1 MARIVFMGTP
11 QFSVPSLLA
20 LCDAHEVAGVVT
32 QPDRPAGRGRCVV
45 FSPVKEAALAHSIPV
60 WQPRSLRAP
69 EAREPIAAWRP
80 DVIVV
85 AAFGQ
90 ILPPEVLALPPHA
103 CLNVHASLLPRYRGA
118 APIPAAILAGDATT
132 GVTLMRMD
140 VGMDTGPILAQAEMP
155 IGPEDTTG
163 SLTAALAELGARLL
177 VERLPGWMA
186 GAVTEQPQDGALATY
201 CRPLKKEDGLLDW
214 SAPAVQLDR
223 QVRACHP
230 WPGAHTAWRGQ
241 MLKVLR
247 ARPQPAWAGEGE
259 PGRVVLLP
267 GSLGVVTGQ
276 GLLELV
282 EVQPAG
288 KRPMGAGEFARG
300 QRGVGETSPYSESA
314 RSGQTGHLQSRRSA
328 LTPPSL
334 GRCGS

>member
-1 MARIVFMGTP
+1 MGTP
-11 QFSVPSLLA
+11 QFAVPSLVA
-20 LCDAHEVAGVVT
+20 LCAEHEVAGVVT
-32 QPDRPAGRGRCVV
+32 QPDRPAGRGRSLAL
-45 FSPVKEAALAHSIPV
+45 SPVKETALARGIPV
-60 WQPRSLRAP
+60 HQPRSLRTQ
-69 EAREPIAAWRP
+69 EGIEPVAAWRP

-90 ILPPEVLALPPHA
+90 ILPPAVLDLPPHG

-140 VGMDTGPILAQAEMP
+140 VGMDTGPLLAQAEMP

-163 SLTAALAELGARLL
+163 TLTSALAELGARLL
-177 VERLPGWMA
+177 AEMLPGWLA
-186 GAVTEQPQDGALATY
+186 GTLAEQPQDPEWATY

-214 SAPAVQLDR
+214 GRPAVALDR

-230 WPGAHTAWRGQ
+230 WPGAHTLWRGQ
-241 MLKVLR
+241 VLKVLR
-247 ARPQPAWAGEGE
+247 ARPKPAWAGVGE

-288 KRPMGAGEFARG
+288 KRPMGSGEFARG
-300 QRGVGETSPYSESA
+300 QRGVEDASFS
-314 RSGQTGHLQSRRSA
+314 
-328 LTPPSL
+328 
-334 GRCGS
+334 

>member
-1 MARIVFMGTP
+1 
-11 QFSVPSLLA
+11 
-20 LCDAHEVAGVVT
+20 
-32 QPDRPAGRGRCVV
+32 VV
-45 FSPVKEAALAHSIPV
+45 FSPVKAAALAHSIPV

-69 EAREPIAAWRP
+69 ESREPVAAWLP

-90 ILPPEVLALPPHA
+90 ILPPAVLELPSHG

-118 APIPAAILAGDATT
+118 APIPAAILAGDAAT

-140 VGMDTGPILAQAEMP
+140 EGMDTGPILAQAELP
-155 IGPEDTTG
+155 LFPDDTTG
-163 SLTAALAELGARLL
+163 SLTGSLAELGARLL
-177 VERLPGWMA
+177 VEMLPGWLA
-186 GAVTEQPQDGALATY
+186 GEVAEQPQEAALATY

-214 SAPAVQLDR
+214 SMPAVLLDR

-259 PGRVVLLP
+259 PGQVIVLP

-276 GLLELV
+276 GMLELV

-288 KRPMGAGEFARG
+288 KRPMGGAEFARG
-300 QRGVGETSPYSESA
+300 QRRVGEI
-314 RSGQTGHLQSRRSA
+314 A
-328 LTPPSL
+328 L
-334 GRCGS
+334 

>member
-1 MARIVFMGTP
+1 MGTP
-11 QFSVPSLLA
+11 QFAVPSLLA
-20 LCDAHEVAGVVT
+20 LCDVHEVAGVVT
-32 QPDRPAGRGRCVV
+32 QPDRPAGRGRNVAY
-45 FSPVKEAALAHSIPV
+45 SPVKEAALAHGIPV

-69 EAREPIAAWRP
+69 EAQEPIAAWRP
-80 DVIVV
+80 EIIVV

-90 ILPPEVLALPPHA
+90 ILPPAVLALPPHG

-118 APIPAAILAGDATT
+118 SPIPAAILAGDETT

-140 VGMDTGPILAQAEMP
+140 EGMDTGPIVAQAELP
-155 IGPEDTTG
+155 LCPDDTTG
-163 SLTAALAELGARLL
+163 SLTAALAELGACLL
-177 VERLPGWMA
+177 TGLLPDWLAGEMA
-186 GAVTEQPQDGALATY
+186 EQPQDASLATY
-201 CRPLKKEDGLLDW
+201 CRPLKKEDGWLDW
-214 SAPAVQLDR
+214 SGSSAQLDR

-230 WPGAHTAWRGQ
+230 WPGAHTTWRGQ

-247 ARPQPAWAGEGE
+247 THPRPEWSGAGE
-259 PGRVVLLP
+259 PGRVAVLP

-300 QRGVGETSPYSESA
+300 QRGIEGTV
-314 RSGQTGHLQSRRSA
+314 L
-328 LTPPSL
+328 PS
-334 GRCGS
+334 